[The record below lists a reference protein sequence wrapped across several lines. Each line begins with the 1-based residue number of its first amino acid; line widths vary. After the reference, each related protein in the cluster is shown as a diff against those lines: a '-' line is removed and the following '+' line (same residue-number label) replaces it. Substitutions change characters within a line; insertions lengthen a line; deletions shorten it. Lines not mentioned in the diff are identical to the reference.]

1 MKTLAKLALVSAM
14 AMSSS
19 AFAMQALDDESM
31 SATTGQD
38 GVTIKLA
45 GNISFDYLA
54 IHDGDGIT
62 GSGLTAGQSGITTPS
77 PGAIVIGGWNGTT
90 STPVTVT
97 AANGINIKIDAD
109 GNSNAAGNN
118 AVLNINLDL
127 GDTTVA
133 VGSIGVAASAANGKT
148 LTERKNV
155 LDIGNVTLNGLKV
168 NVQLGNQPQGAMIKL
183 NSTIGGGLTLSNLA
197 LKGQNGQ
204 IGLGSTNIST
214 TGNATGD
221 LVLALNIDPIA
232 GQGLVITGLGN
243 LDIAASALNLGGAVG
258 ATPTTNFPDNNVTLV
273 ANATTANLG
282 AMFISKLSVGDIT
295 IAGH

>member
-1 MKTLAKLALVSAM
+1 MKTLAKLALVSAL

-38 GVTIKLA
+38 GVTIKLSGA
-45 GNISFDYLA
+45 IAFDYLA
-54 IHDGDGIT
+54 IHDGNGIT
-62 GSGLTAGQSGITTPS
+62 GSGLTPAQSGITTATS
-77 PGAIVIGGWNGTT
+77 GAIVIGGWNGTT

-97 AANGINIKIDAD
+97 AANGINILIDAD

-127 GDTTVA
+127 GNTTVA
-133 VGSIGVAASAANGKT
+133 VGSIGVAASTAGGKT

-155 LDIGNVTLNGLKV
+155 LDIGTVTLNGLKV

-183 NSTIGGGLTLSNLA
+183 NSAVTGGLTLSSLA

-204 IGLGSTNIST
+204 IGLGSTNITST
-214 TGNATGD
+214 GSAD
-221 LVLALNIDPIA
+221 LNLALNIDPIA

-243 LDIAASALNLGGAVG
+243 LDIAASALNLGGDVG

-273 ANATTANLG
+273 AGATTANLG
-282 AMFISKLSVGDIT
+282 AMYISKLSVGNIT
-295 IAGH
+295 ISGH